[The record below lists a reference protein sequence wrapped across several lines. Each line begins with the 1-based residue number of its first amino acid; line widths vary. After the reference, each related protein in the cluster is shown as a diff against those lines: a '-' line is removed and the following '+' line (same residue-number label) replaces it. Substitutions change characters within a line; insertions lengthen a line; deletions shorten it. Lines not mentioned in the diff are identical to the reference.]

1 MITGSS
7 DFRIL
12 QAMLDRDFCNC
23 RRAIKIDGIV
33 EGPHHLIL
41 RLLPNH
47 LTFPCMCGLVCVRQR
62 LTYCTIHLVGCGTH
76 SHIIFKWLR
85 IDNPPAVLRFSP
97 VRDRF
102 SPRRDRFP
110 PHYDKYQIANLNP
123 RLHGIIAPQSLSIAI
138 LAQLQYQVNP
148 TNFKYKS
155 FGK

>member
-47 LTFPCMCGLVCVRQR
+47 LTIPCMCGLVCVRQR

-97 VRDRF
+97 VVID
-102 SPRRDRFP
+102 FP
-110 PHYDKYQIANLNP
+110 PAVIGFHPTMISTRWLISTPGFMELLLLNP
-123 RLHGIIAPQSLSIAI
+123 FPLRLWPNCNI
-138 LAQLQYQVNP
+138 
-148 TNFKYKS
+148 K
-155 FGK
+155 